1 MPSVA
6 EHYAKHLGPVYS
18 WMAGGVEAA
27 IDRGAAEL
35 NAIPLNPSAGGFA
48 VDLGAGFGMHAIP
61 LARCGFTV
69 LAIDSCA
76 ELLQEL
82 RAHSGPLP
90 IQTVCDD
97 LLSFRDHLPESAAVM
112 LLLCMGD
119 TLTHLADTASIH
131 NLISAAASALRPNG
145 HLVIT
150 FRDYSSAL
158 AAEQRF
164 ISVHSDES
172 RILTCFLDYSDS
184 HVTVYDLLHERTP
197 SGWQLR
203 VSSYQKL
210 RLKPDWVVGLLETNG
225 FAVRCEPGTFEMIRL
240 IAKRV

>member
-1 MPSVA
+1 MPSPA
-6 EHYAKHLGPVYS
+6 EHYANHLGPVYS
-18 WMAGGVEAA
+18 WMAGGVAAA

-35 NAIPLNPSAGGFA
+35 NAIPLNPTAGGVA

-61 LARCGFTV
+61 LARRGFKV

-76 ELLQEL
+76 VLLEEL

-97 LLSFRDHLPESAAVM
+97 LLSFQSHLPESTAVM
-112 LLLCMGD
+112 ALLCMGD
-119 TLTHLADTASIH
+119 TLTHLADTESIH
-131 NLISAAASALRPNG
+131 KLICAAATTLSPNA
-145 HLVIT
+145 HFVIT

-158 AAEQRF
+158 VAEQRF
-164 ISVHSDES
+164 ISVRGDES
-172 RILTCFLDYSDS
+172 RILTCFLDYADS

-210 RLKPDWVVGLLETNG
+210 RLKPDWVVGLLEANG
-225 FAVRCEPGTFEMIRL
+225 FTVRCEPGASGMVRL